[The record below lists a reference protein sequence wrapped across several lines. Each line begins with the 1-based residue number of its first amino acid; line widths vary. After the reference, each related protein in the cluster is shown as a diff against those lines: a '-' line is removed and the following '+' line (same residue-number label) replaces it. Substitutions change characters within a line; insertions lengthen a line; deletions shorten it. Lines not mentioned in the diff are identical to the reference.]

1 MKTSAN
7 MISSVLKR
15 TFDTLKQNP
24 SVYLTLA
31 VAAAVPT
38 IVLQMILTPS
48 AEMSIVISI
57 IHTVL
62 STLIQGATAYAVY
75 KSLMGDVTNINAAIG
90 YALKLI
96 APLCITSLL
105 VGIGI
110 SLGLTL
116 FVVPGL
122 LLMCLWSMAIP
133 VCAVE
138 RLTPIGCL
146 KRSVE
151 LTKGYRWYIFALMI
165 IVGLGLMIIS
175 LIIGAIFGSAN
186 SLLATV
192 LVSIAGVVFGSFHS
206 VMVPTIYY
214 GLLVN
219 KESVTLDSLAN
230 VFD

>member
-1 MKTSAN
+1 MGASTI

-24 SVYLTLA
+24 SVYLTLG

-38 IVLQMILTPS
+38 IVLQIILPPS
-48 AEMSIVISI
+48 ALMSMVISI
-57 IHTVL
+57 IQTVL
-62 STLIQGATAYAVY
+62 IALIQGATAYAVY
-75 KSLMGDVTNINAAIG
+75 KSLTGGVTSINAAIG

-96 APLCITSLL
+96 APLGITSLL
-105 VGIGI
+105 VGIGAG
-110 SLGLTL
+110 LGLAL

-122 LLMCLWSMAIP
+122 VLMCLWSVAIP

-138 RLTPIGCL
+138 RLTPTGSL
-146 KRSVE
+146 KRSME
-151 LTKGYRWYIFALMI
+151 MTKGYRWSIFALMV
-165 IVGLGLMIIS
+165 IVGLGLMLVS
-175 LIIGAIFGSAN
+175 LVIGAIFGSVN
-186 SLLATV
+186 IFLTTV
-192 LVSIAGVVFGSFHS
+192 LVSIAGVIFGSFHS

-219 KESVTLDSLAN
+219 KEGVSLDSLAK